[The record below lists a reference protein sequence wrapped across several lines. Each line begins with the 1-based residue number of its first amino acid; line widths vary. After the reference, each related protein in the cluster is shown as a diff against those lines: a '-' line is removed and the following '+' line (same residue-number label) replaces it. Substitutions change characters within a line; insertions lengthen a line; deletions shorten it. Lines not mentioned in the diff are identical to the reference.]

1 MTDVSIQ
8 PLDLRAASD
17 ADYAALNVFGN
28 HMKAERLP
36 GDPPTPLE
44 QQIAGYRSMPD
55 FVVVSA
61 WAAWDGEAV
70 VGTAGVDFLQTDEN
84 KHVVQFGVE
93 VLPGYRRQGIGRRL
107 LAEVVSVPRQTK
119 RRLMI
124 TLTSERV
131 PAGEAF
137 MKKLGAERGLE
148 THTNQLKLADLDRN
162 LIRRWQEDAQ
172 TSAAGFTLGW
182 WFGPYPDDQLDA
194 IVHLNEVMNTAPR
207 DKLDVEDF
215 HFTADHLRQM
225 EQGMQATQT
234 ERWTLYARE
243 TATGTLAGFT
253 EVFWN
258 PSDPEK
264 LGQGSTGVF
273 PEYRGHGLGRW
284 LKAAMLDK
292 VLQDRPQVRYVRT
305 GNADSNAP
313 MLKINQTLGFQ
324 PYFSNCVWQIETQ
337 RVLDYL
343 AA

>member
-1 MTDVSIQ
+1 MTTIQ
-8 PLDLRAASD
+8 PFDLKAAPD
-17 ADYAALNVFGN
+17 ADHAALNAFN
-28 HMKAERLP
+28 NALKAERLP
-36 GDPPTPLE
+36 DDPPTPLA
-44 QQIAGYRSMPD
+44 QHIAGCRNIPD
-55 FVVVSA
+55 FVEVSH
-61 WAAWDGEAV
+61 WAAWDGEKIVA
-70 VGTAGVDFLQTDEN
+70 AGGVELLKTDEN
-84 KHVVQFGVE
+84 RHVVQFGVD
-93 VLPGYRRQGIGRRL
+93 VLPAYRRQGIGRRL
-107 LAEVVSVPRQTK
+107 LAELVSVPCQTQ

-124 TLTSERV
+124 TMTNERV
-131 PAGEAF
+131 PAGEAW
-137 MKKLGAERGLE
+137 MEKLGAERGLE
-148 THTNQLKLADLDRN
+148 THTNQLKLANLDHN
-162 LIRRWQEDAQ
+162 LIRRWKEQAA

-182 WFGPYPDDQLDA
+182 WFGPYPDDQLAA

-215 HFTADHLRQM
+215 HFTADHIRQM
-225 EQGMQATQT
+225 EQGMQATKT
-234 ERWTLYARE
+234 ERWTVYARE
-243 TATGTLAGFT
+243 TSTGNLAGFT

-292 VLQDRPQVRYVRT
+292 VQQDRPEVKFVRT